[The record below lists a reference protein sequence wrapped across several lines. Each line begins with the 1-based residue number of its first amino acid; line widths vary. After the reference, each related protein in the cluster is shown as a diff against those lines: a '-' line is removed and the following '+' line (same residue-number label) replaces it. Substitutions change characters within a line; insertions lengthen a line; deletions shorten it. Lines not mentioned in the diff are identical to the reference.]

1 MAERIKQRVRGNLVS
16 YFQSGTTS
24 DNKPLYTMSVEDVDY
39 VGTRTIHDILEI
51 VGVSSLENGQEE
63 IVYYQV
69 MNYKRGDY
77 LTSTTDPN
85 CVVIFDCIED
95 GEVFSAFCG
104 IDYQGNLQ
112 TTLHRDWSKFS
123 DFRPST
129 DAEKKML
136 DEHLLQKGL
145 YFNKQKYHLD
155 SIIKRV
161 AYGEKFYYLSR
172 DMRVVDDTEWFSHES
187 NKLYHSGNYFYTE
200 EMAKEYQEEIKKTA
214 QLFWRN
220 KHRKQE

>member
-1 MAERIKQRVRGNLVS
+1 MVEKIKQRVRGNLVS
-16 YFQSGTTS
+16 YFQSGTTYG
-24 DNKPLYTMSVEDVDY
+24 NKPLYTMSVEDVDH

-63 IVYYQV
+63 IVFYRV
-69 MNYKRGDY
+69 FNSKMGDY
-77 LTSTTDPN
+77 LTSTIDPN
-85 CVVIFDCIED
+85 CVVIFDCIVD
-95 GEVFSAFCG
+95 GEEFSAFCG

-129 DAEKKML
+129 DVEKKML

-145 YFNKQKYHLD
+145 FFNKQKCYLD

-161 AYGEKFYYLSR
+161 AYGKKFYYLSR
-172 DMRVVDDTEWFSHES
+172 DMTIVNDTEWFNHES
-187 NKLYHSGNYFYTE
+187 DKLYSSGNYFYTE

-220 KHRKQE
+220 KHRNQE